1 MVKNGE
7 IKQEFDLFSEIW
19 NTYKTLLPVRPRND
33 TRYWG
38 EAVERISEIMKKY
51 PGQFSKDLALAILGD
66 LERRCKENE
75 DQNTGR

>member
-1 MVKNGE
+1 MVRLSRNLIYFQRFG
-7 IKQEFDLFSEIW
+7 
-19 NTYKTLLPVRPRND
+19 TLTKPCCQYVPG
-33 TRYWG
+33 TIPGIGG
-38 EAVERISEIMKKY
+38 EAVEKISEIMKKY